1 MSALAGVHTLG
12 SQHGSNLGLV
22 LSEPGNRGDGVG
34 DVGQGDG
41 LVLSDDQL
49 LLWGELGQGAGHG
62 SKAEENSYGLHLRER
77 EELQSWLG
85 RDSESSY
92 LVNITVNPLGRL
104 Y

>member
-1 MSALAGVHTLG
+1 MTHVWPRLRLTYI
-12 SQHGSNLGLV
+12 SNGTGLV
-22 LSEPGNRGDGVG
+22 GE
-34 DVGQGDG
+34 GDG
-41 LVLSDDQL
+41 LVLPDDEL
-49 LLWGELGQGAGHG
+49 LLGGELGAGCGQGGQ
-62 SKAEENSYGLHLRER
+62 AEENSYGLHLRER